1 MAFRPRLTEKEFNYW
16 QLKKFFDKKIYR
28 VLIFSDPHGW
38 LADQSVLRCIN
49 KILQHH
55 NFDEVMI
62 AGDLMDLPYISR
74 HEKKLYD
81 DGILNGY
88 SEIGEVEYT
97 KEQILK
103 PLRESVSD
111 STVIRFIPGNHDE
124 RITKPHLN
132 SKGQLA
138 RLAVLNKEYKTTE
151 LEVMLSFDQFGV
163 TWDKKDTYEY
173 FDKFTVVHG
182 LSLAKNAPEKNVH
195 EYMGSGAS
203 GHTHRLQNKYV
214 TNRKNPYVWFETGC
228 TRVRTEVEY
237 FPTGRIPD
245 WQNGFVTIDFYNNGD
260 DVYFFGT
267 CHPVVDGVASY
278 NGVVYY
284 GNK

>member
-1 MAFRPRLTEKEFNYW
+1 MARPRLTEKENNWW
-16 QLKKFFDKKIYR
+16 QVRKFFDQKLYK

-38 LADQSVLRCIN
+38 LADQSALRCIN
-49 KILQHH
+49 KVLQHH
-55 NFDEVMI
+55 HFDEVMI
-62 AGDLMDLPYISR
+62 AGDLVDLPYVSR

-81 DGILNGY
+81 EGILKGY
-88 SEIGEVEYT
+88 SEVGEIEYT
-97 KEQILK
+97 KEQVLK
-103 PLRESVSD
+103 PLRASLPD
-111 STVIRFIPGNHDE
+111 STSIRFIPGNHDE
-124 RITKPHLN
+124 RIIRPHLN

-151 LEVMLSFDQFGV
+151 FEVMLDFDKLGIQ
-163 TWDKKDTYEY
+163 WDKKDVYEY

-182 LSLAKNAPEKNVH
+182 LSLAKTAAEKNIQ

-203 GHTHRLQNKYV
+203 AHTHRLQNKYV

-245 WQNGFVTIDFYNNGD
+245 WQNGYVTITFYECGD
-260 DVYFFGT
+260 EVYFFGEN
-267 CHPVVDGVASY
+267 HAIVDGITEY
-278 NGVVYY
+278 NGVIYF
-284 GNK
+284 GK